1 MQAADDNNDD
11 NNNSDDSN
19 NNNNHKDSS
28 SMVAY
33 SQALYRTHGWQVFVR
48 GMEFSALQSATE
60 KALYFLSYETLKA
73 AHANTTSGARLGTL
87 TNLLLGCAAEWMHL
101 PLSLPIDAWTTKIQ
115 TSASQQAPLHILLT
129 MMRDKNRMLVYKGL
143 TAYYLLCLKPAI
155 QYTVFEQVKT
165 AWVAKRSV
173 KALSAAEAFLLGMLA
188 RAIAT
193 VAVFPFLRAKV
204 LMQTRNDNAS
214 TADNASTTANA
225 STTSKTKHS
234 LLDLLL
240 QIYQTQGVKGLYQGL
255 GPELTRGVFS
265 AALMLM
271 IKEQI
276 AVAVNA
282 AVVGRRLKQ
291 QQQLSATARR

>member
-1 MQAADDNNDD
+1 
-11 NNNSDDSN
+11 
-19 NNNNHKDSS
+19 
-28 SMVAY
+28 
-33 SQALYRTHGWQVFVR
+33 
-48 GMEFSALQSATE
+48 
-60 KALYFLSYETLKA
+60 
-73 AHANTTSGARLGTL
+73 
-87 TNLLLGCAAEWMHL
+87 
-101 PLSLPIDAWTTKIQ
+101 
-115 TSASQQAPLHILLT
+115 
-129 MMRDKNRMLVYKGL
+129 
-143 TAYYLLCLKPAI
+143 LKPAI

-291 QQQLSATARR
+291 QQQQLSATARR